1 MRSFYHLKQAPSS
14 QQFHFRYQTSH
25 VECFSLLAEAMR
37 SDIAGHS
44 GSCSKLDSNPE
55 RCKSCS
61 LGGADGVDS
70 GVG

>member
-1 MRSFYHLKQAPSS
+1 MRSCNHLKQPLSS
-14 QQFHFRYQTSH
+14 QQFHFCYQTSH
-25 VECFSLLAEAMR
+25 VECLSSLAEAMG

-55 RCKSCS
+55 RCKGCS
-61 LGGADGVDS
+61 LGGADEVDL